1 MSGFAAITIVLTLGL
16 AVIIAATFR
25 ANIAANWEA
34 NRCEPGVMLVAGS
47 FKPASDP
54 RTRAKFAEDNWKS
67 CQKEYIQGAIRAAA
81 AVPKELA
88 EAEEAVAE
96 VAEDILSSLTDV
108 FVDLWQFC
116 YEAYSSFMDN
126 MKTTAKLFHNMLI
139 NLHSIVDRLQG
150 AVLSIVFGLMGIVT
164 AFLSSVQVVLI
175 VIIIIVGIIT
185 ALMFIFWIPLIPI
198 MGALLAVIIGVDV
211 SVVVVTAAI
220 AALIV
225 AEMFKSGEEGL
236 CFMPGTKVIVSGG
249 GTQPIETLKV
259 GVQLVDGSRVS
270 AVHRFRGDDAIYSLR
285 GIRVTGDHLVYLST
299 GRLIPVREHP
309 EAVRQAINVDS
320 AYEWFG
326 STIEND
332 LWCLTT
338 ESRRIPCL
346 DCSGERMDFADW
358 EEIAED
364 DAESLQE
371 WYAEVWRSLNGSKPM
386 RPPSSLAL
394 SSEAAIS
401 PDCQLPVVDWFG
413 VTWKRALDVRIG
425 DYLQT
430 GTSKTQVIGIVDMG
444 GDSVKD
450 AVELPDSQIVSVG
463 SWILQSGVWS
473 NPIEFSPR
481 MLRPVRWMHLYT
493 RSGQFM
499 LKGGSMIRDASDV
512 GIDQLKPMVES
523 IVLGAA

>member
-1 MSGFAAITIVLTLGL
+1 MNAKKTRVNAAITMGIPTRF
-16 AVIIAATFR
+16 I
-25 ANIAANWEA
+25 
-34 NRCEPGVMLVAGS
+34 
-47 FKPASDP
+47 FK
-54 RTRAKFAEDNWKS
+54 
-67 CQKEYIQGAIRAAA
+67 
-81 AVPKELA
+81 
-88 EAEEAVAE
+88 
-96 VAEDILSSLTDV
+96 DILLMESLPQT
-108 FVDLWQFC
+108 FV
-116 YEAYSSFMDN
+116 
-126 MKTTAKLFHNMLI
+126 
-139 NLHSIVDRLQG
+139 
-150 AVLSIVFGLMGIVT
+150 GLRMGISMALV
-164 AFLSSVQVVLI
+164 I
-175 VIIIIVGIIT
+175 V
-185 ALMFIFWIPLIPI
+185 
-198 MGALLAVIIGVDV
+198 
-211 SVVVVTAAI
+211 
-220 AALIV
+220 IV
-225 AEMFKSGEEGL
+225 AEMFKSGEDGL

-259 GVQLVDGSRVS
+259 GARLVDGSCVT

-309 EAVRQAINVDS
+309 EAVRQAIR
-320 AYEWFG
+320 
-326 STIEND
+326 TIEND

-346 DCSGERMDFADW
+346 DCSGESMEFADW

-364 DAESLQE
+364 DAESLRE
-371 WYAEVWRSLNGSKPM
+371 WYAEVWRSLNGLKPM

-413 VTWKRALDVRIG
+413 VTWKRALDLRIG

-430 GTSKTQVIGIVDMG
+430 GNSKTQIIGIVDMD

-463 SWILQSGVWS
+463 SWILQAGVWS

-481 MLRPVRWMHLYT
+481 MLRPTRWMHLYT